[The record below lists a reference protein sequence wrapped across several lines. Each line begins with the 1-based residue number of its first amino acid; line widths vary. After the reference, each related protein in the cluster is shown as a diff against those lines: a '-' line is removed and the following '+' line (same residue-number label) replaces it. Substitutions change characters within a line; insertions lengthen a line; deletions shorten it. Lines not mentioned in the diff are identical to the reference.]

1 MNEQIH
7 THSSCNFGSGLKRS
21 ILDSNTNESKIL
33 EEEEDGE
40 VKSEGKKSDLEN
52 LENDNIFHR
61 SDDENNFSNNDI
73 VDIQDTEIDLR
84 NPVQTT
90 SYSPN

>member
-1 MNEQIH
+1 M
-7 THSSCNFGSGLKRS
+7 
-21 ILDSNTNESKIL
+21 
-33 EEEEDGE
+33 EEGEDGE

-84 NPVQTT
+84 NPVQTM